1 MGHQIKTL
9 VAVAAACITVIFAMN
24 VVLTL
29 WYTGRAWKI
38 SFGVTFA
45 AANITAIARAW
56 NPETYFGGV
65 VAPGLLVAIF
75 QYLWGGIAAVA
86 AVWYAGLAAK
96 TIAAIV
102 LID

>member
-9 VAVAAACITVIFAMN
+9 AAVAAACITVVFAMN
-24 VVLTL
+24 VILTL
-29 WYTGRAWKI
+29 WYTGRAWKL

-56 NPETYFGGV
+56 NPETHFGGII
-65 VAPGLLVAIF
+65 APGLLVAIF